1 MPISTSRFSFVAS
14 MPIQIKCQCG
24 KALAVKDQFAG
35 KAVKCPACGQ
45 GIKVPAVSAQQVAS
59 PNVAAPSAQ
68 AVGTTAAGNPM
79 NDLFDEEGFGTNI
92 TAVCPS
98 CGAAMGADAILCTKC
113 GFNKTT
119 GESVRGHLTPG
130 VDISSGTLALQ
141 KAAEDMR
148 RADKM
153 QKDMTERAGMPW
165 WMLGLI
171 LFILCSATG
180 LAVMAV
186 MSANRTTG
194 QDNFNAMQTFL
205 QLAGSACALV
215 AFGALVKLI
224 VEGFK
229 EDKKVGFLCCTVVYL
244 IYFVFQK
251 PKSRIG
257 AFLVMV
263 ILGGIAGALF
273 AKSQQV

>member
-1 MPISTSRFSFVAS
+1 

-45 GIKVPAVSAQQVAS
+45 GIKVPTAAGGK
-59 PNVAAPSAQ
+59 VAAATGQAAPPAQ
-68 AVGTTAAGNPM
+68 AIGAAAAGNPM

-92 TAVCPS
+92 AAVCPS
-98 CGAAMGADAILCTKC
+98 CGSAMGADAILCTKC

-119 GESVRGHLTPG
+119 GQSVKGHLTPG

-171 LFILCSATG
+171 LFILGSATA

-194 QDNFNAMQTFL
+194 TDNFNAMQVFL

-215 AFGALVKLI
+215 SFGALMKLV

-229 EDKKVGFLCCTVVYL
+229 EDKKVGFLCCTILYL
-244 IYFVFQK
+244 FYFVFQK

-257 AFLVMV
+257 AFLVMI